1 MRVATYTRISTDEAN
16 QPFSLAAQDDRLAA
30 YITSQGTWSHVATYC
45 DQASGA
51 TLNRPAL
58 TEALADARA
67 GQFDLLLVCKVDRL
81 ARSSLGLS
89 QVLNELS
96 EAKVGFCSATE
107 PFDTAHPAG
116 LMMTQMLGS
125 FGEFERSMII
135 ERVIAGMERKAKEGQ
150 FCGGHVPVGYRAL
163 KGEGR
168 LVVVDD
174 EAPIVGRIF
183 DLYVREHLGSHAIA
197 NVLNEAGHRSRAGHS
212 WSFKSVLTIL
222 RNRTY
227 LGEVSFRGITTG
239 EAHPALVDP
248 EVFAAAQALL
258 AERGDDG
265 SGRAANGSEYLL
277 SGLLRCVG
285 CGRRFCGTKAHGR
298 NAAYRY
304 YTCAG
309 RQRYGTATCPNDRLS
324 ADDLEG
330 AVLAQLVDIFE
341 YSDLIERALAETG
354 VQSVVE
360 SARRERKRA
369 ALQAELTKA
378 ESAVQRYLCA
388 FETGSMPEEICG
400 PRLRELGTQADTLRA
415 RLARLD
421 AEDQPIEPPS
431 PEQLRELRLS
441 IRQVIE
447 NGQVADVKDLLRSLV
462 HEIRITDKSSIQP
475 TYRIPTAA
483 TPVGTAVR
491 APSRSVG
498 AAGLEPTTSAV

>member
-51 TLNRPAL
+51 TLNRSAL

-67 GQFDLLLVCKVDRL
+67 GRYDLLLVCKVDRL

-96 EAKVGFCSATE
+96 TAKVGFCSATE

-197 NVLNEAGHRSRAGHS
+197 AVLNEAGHRTRAGRS
-212 WSFKSVLTIL
+212 WSFKGVLTLL

-227 LGEVSFRGITTG
+227 LGEVSFRGITTSD
-239 EAHPALVDP
+239 AHPALVDP
-248 EVFAAAQALL
+248 EIFAAAQALL
-258 AERGDDG
+258 AERGEDG

-330 AVLAQLVDIFE
+330 AVLAQLVDVFE
-341 YSDLIERALAETG
+341 DSDLIERALAETG
-354 VQSVVE
+354 VQSEVE

-369 ALQAELTKA
+369 SLQSELTKT

-431 PEQLRELRLS
+431 PEQLSELRRS

-447 NGQVADVKDLLRSLV
+447 TGQVADVKDLLRSLV

-475 TYRIPTAA
+475 TYRIPAA
-483 TPVGTAVR
+483 HASVGTAVR
-491 APSRSVG
+491 APSSLVG